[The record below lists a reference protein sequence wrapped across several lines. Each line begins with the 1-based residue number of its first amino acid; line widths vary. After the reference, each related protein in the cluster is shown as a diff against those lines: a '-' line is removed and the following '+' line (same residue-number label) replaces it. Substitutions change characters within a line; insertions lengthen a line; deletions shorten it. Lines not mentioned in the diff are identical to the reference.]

1 MNPQDVD
8 EGRSQNDSCVSGEEY
23 NQSSLE
29 KVKSSLGE
37 TLELNC

>member
-1 MNPQDVD
+1 MNPQHVD
-8 EGRSQNDSCVSGEEY
+8 EGRSQDNSCVSGEGY

-29 KVKSSLGE
+29 KVKAPLGE

>member
-1 MNPQDVD
+1 MNLQDVD
-8 EGRSQNDSCVSGEEY
+8 EGRSQDDSCVSGQEY

-29 KVKSSLGE
+29 KVKASLGE